1 MYVLITIA
9 TEEDKAP
16 TIMSLLLGLR
26 PILLKICARP
36 SLRNMPKNSESI
48 KPYITKVT
56 IDVSKICMWIFFIFG
71 LVYYM
76 RGYFYF

>member
-9 TEEDKAP
+9 MEEDKAP
-16 TIMSLLLGLR
+16 TIISLLLRLR

-36 SLRNMPKNSESI
+36 SVRNMPKNSESI
-48 KPYITKVT
+48 KPYIMKVT
-56 IDVSKICMWIFFIFG
+56 IDIIKICMWIFFIFG
-71 LVYYM
+71 FVYYM